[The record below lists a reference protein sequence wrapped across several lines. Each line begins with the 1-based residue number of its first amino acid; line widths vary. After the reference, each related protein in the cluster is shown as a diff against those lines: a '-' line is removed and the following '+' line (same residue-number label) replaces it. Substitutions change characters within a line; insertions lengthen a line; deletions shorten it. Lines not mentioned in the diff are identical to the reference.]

1 MPHSQ
6 FGFSCRVCCWPEREC
21 CTNSP
26 RHRKFSSWAS
36 WRSPITLLK
45 LWPPWQ
51 TCCSQCIKIKIQEVT
66 FFTKILLILKSYI
79 AIIDKSRNIVN
90 FKLSYS
96 MWKVTWSTWHEHETK
111 ENSES
116 PTGIKPM
123 TLQKPC
129 GRSIHWAMRTH
140 GEQGHLRTFAPIATA
155 HLQCARYSLVNH
167 VPRHFQARAP
177 SRKLNKI

>member
-1 MPHSQ
+1 MVSYEWKNLANWNLH
-6 FGFSCRVCCWPEREC
+6 FFHWHNYIAHAWLC
-21 CTNSP
+21 
-26 RHRKFSSWAS
+26 
-36 WRSPITLLK
+36 LK

-51 TCCSQCIKIKIQEVT
+51 TGCSQCIKIKIQEMT

-79 AIIDKSRNIVN
+79 AIIDKSINIVN

-140 GEQGHLRTFAPIATA
+140 GEQGHLTA
-155 HLQCARYSLVNH
+155 FKCNRCPAYCFIQYQGLTLHKEQYFFWSLTHWKQDCVL
-167 VPRHFQARAP
+167 PP
-177 SRKLNKI
+177 TP